1 MNFLKIAADKRLIFG
16 HFCSIFFGQNVRR
29 LSKKDKFATQ
39 VNNTCSLLGFTS
51 VYVRERVCVCVCVCS
66 GFLLSA
72 CAHKGVCVCT
82 LVST

>member
-51 VYVRERVCVCVCVCS
+51 VYVRERVCVCVCVCVQAS
-66 GFLLSA
+66 YSV
-72 CAHKGVCVCT
+72 HVHIRVCVCAR
-82 LVST
+82 